1 MSSPTPIFGMCMTL
15 SCLSYCYSFNP
26 SPSNSHVCQHCFC
39 KDFNHLVDGYTY
51 NNSFIPTHNYF
62 QHQYL
67 HHLPTNPALAHTDTS
82 PETER
87 VYSLSSTKPNS
98 MSGFNGSG
106 SSSVSTPYIGESLG
120 KIHNSSASTMYKAY
134 PNVARNIIYIYIFMY
149 HKSCK
154 CSVMNIYVA

>member
-15 SCLSYCYSFNP
+15 SCLSYCY
-26 SPSNSHVCQHCFC
+26 
-39 KDFNHLVDGYTY
+39 Y

-87 VYSLSSTKPNS
+87 MYSLSSTKTNS
-98 MSGFNGSG
+98 MSGYNGSG
-106 SSSVSTPYIGESLG
+106 SSSVSTPY
-120 KIHNSSASTMYKAY
+120 
-134 PNVARNIIYIYIFMY
+134 
-149 HKSCK
+149 
-154 CSVMNIYVA
+154 